1 MNYWTGAAALV
12 CLCIGIILLMASL
25 TWFVNRRQDRLP
37 MAYLLALVFLVVLQ
51 SLEFLY
57 HASGWFQTFPFF
69 LKLIDPLIVLIPF
82 CIYGYIR
89 ALQGENVLSQAS
101 TRWFHAAPMIAV
113 ALLAI
118 PFWSLPGE
126 AKVHWMTQG
135 MISEA
140 LWQPVTL
147 FGNPYLA
154 VIGGLSLL
162 YWGLQNKQGI
172 NSRKAAVKEWVG
184 HLQRIQ
190 LVIVG
195 SMALRITIY
204 LIYDESFS
212 VTYVLAP
219 TMAYLT
225 YLLLTHARPPVQ
237 LLRTNLGPVT
247 GNAIAV
253 QPHVAVEHTGE
264 ATLSRALFKE
274 LCNALEQGAFRDTAL
289 TLRKLADT
297 CGTTTHQAS
306 AAINLC
312 SGANFYEWVNR
323 YRINAANQA
332 LTSTDQS
339 ITQICY
345 ESGFNSKS
353 TFNTAFRKI
362 NGCTPTEYRRQHGTA
377 QTGRPQEPGP

>member
-25 TWFVNRRQDRLP
+25 TWFVNRRHDRLP
-37 MAYLLALVFLVVLQ
+37 MAYLLALVCLVVLQ

-57 HASGWFQTFPFF
+57 HASGWFQPFPFF

-82 CIYGYIR
+82 CVYGYIR
-89 ALQGENVLSQAS
+89 ALQGENVLSQTSGRWLHAS
-101 TRWFHAAPMIAV
+101 PMIAV

-126 AKVHWMTQG
+126 AKVHWMIQG
-135 MISEA
+135 MNSEA

-154 VIGGLSLL
+154 VIGGLSLF
-162 YWGLQNKQGI
+162 YWGLQNKHGI
-172 NSRKAAVKEWVG
+172 NSRKVAVKEWVG

-190 LVIVG
+190 LVIAG

-225 YLLLTHARPPVQ
+225 YLLLTHARPPAH
-237 LLRTNLGPVT
+237 LLRANLEP
-247 GNAIAV
+247 IAEPFIGG
-253 QPHVAVEHTGE
+253 QPDVAAEHGGE
-264 ATLSRALFKE
+264 SSLSRALFSE
-274 LCNALEQGAFRDTAL
+274 LCNAMEQGAFRDTAL

-323 YRINAANQA
+323 YRIDAANQA
-332 LTSTDQS
+332 LASTDLS
-339 ITQICY
+339 VTEICY

-362 NGCTPTEYRRQHGTA
+362 NGCTPTEFRKKQENNPTGGL
-377 QTGRPQEPGP
+377 QTPGS